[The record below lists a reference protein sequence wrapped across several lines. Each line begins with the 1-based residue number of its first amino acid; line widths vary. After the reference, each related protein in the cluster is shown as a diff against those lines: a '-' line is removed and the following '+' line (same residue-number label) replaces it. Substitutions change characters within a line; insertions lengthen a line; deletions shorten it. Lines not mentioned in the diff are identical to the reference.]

1 MEDDLS
7 VQPLNLEIM
16 KPVPQC
22 VDLDDGDT
30 SDEPRTILQLETQAT
45 PINYVI
51 ESIETIPLHFP
62 GSPTAVEFHQ
72 YPPIDYYRYSSP
84 VYVTNPPQFHFPMA
98 GVVPVQQDYSPVYVS
113 YYNTRSS
120 TRISPDFGPKKPD
133 DWRKKAQEV
142 ESAFKKTACDRERNR
157 MKDMNR
163 AFDMLRTKLPIA
175 KPSGKKYSKIECLK
189 IAINYIRYLQ
199 NALVSPE
206 PQIEQSFYSLMP
218 QKNSKSYYNHFNK
231 ELN

>member
-1 MEDDLS
+1 MDDDDLS

-16 KPVPQC
+16 KPVPQYAE
-22 VDLDDGDT
+22 LDDDT
-30 SDEPRTILQLETQAT
+30 SDEPKTILELETQSV

-51 ESIETIPLHFP
+51 ETVPLPLGASPATIEY
-62 GSPTAVEFHQ
+62 HQ
-72 YPPIDYYRYSSP
+72 YPSMEYYRFSSP

-98 GVVPVQQDYSPVYVS
+98 GVVPIQTDYNPIYVS
-113 YYNTRSS
+113 SYNTRSQGM
-120 TRISPDFGPKKPD
+120 TKNVPDLITKKPD
-133 DWRKKAQEV
+133 DWRKKAMEV

-189 IAINYIRYLQ
+189 
-199 NALVSPE
+199 
-206 PQIEQSFYSLMP
+206 
-218 QKNSKSYYNHFNK
+218 
-231 ELN
+231 

>member
-1 MEDDLS
+1 MDDDLS

-16 KPVPQC
+16 KPVPQYAE
-22 VDLDDGDT
+22 LDDDT
-30 SDEPRTILQLETQAT
+30 SDEPKTILELESQSA

-51 ESIETIPLHFP
+51 ETIPMPLA
-62 GSPTAVEFHQ
+62 GSPTGIDYHQ
-72 YPPIDYYRYSSP
+72 YSSMEYYRFSSP

-98 GVVPVQQDYSPVYVS
+98 GVVPIQTDYNSTFPTYVS
-113 YYNTRSS
+113 SYNTRSQS
-120 TRISPDFGPKKPD
+120 GLKLIPDLGPKKPD

-189 IAINYIRYLQ
+189 
-199 NALVSPE
+199 
-206 PQIEQSFYSLMP
+206 
-218 QKNSKSYYNHFNK
+218 
-231 ELN
+231 